1 MYENAASHN
10 WSRILT
16 GCLLENSIKKR
27 KRKTKGKVF
36 WKIPFCPIGK
46 EFCPEYNVV
55 VFVPKLAD
63 SIFSG
68 PRIKWKVLL
77 KEKKIV

>member
-1 MYENAASHN
+1 M
-10 WSRILT
+10 
-16 GCLLENSIKKR
+16 
-27 KRKTKGKVF
+27 KT
-36 WKIPFCPIGK
+36 PFCPTGK
-46 EFCPEYNVV
+46 EFWPKYNFR